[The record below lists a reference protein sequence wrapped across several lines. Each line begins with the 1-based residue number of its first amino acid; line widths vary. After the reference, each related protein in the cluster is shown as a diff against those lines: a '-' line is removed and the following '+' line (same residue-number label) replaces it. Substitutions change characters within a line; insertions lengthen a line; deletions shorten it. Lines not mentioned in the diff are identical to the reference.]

1 MEVEMGERIRAH
13 KSKSSKDTPTPL
25 TSSSTWKLNSSED
38 SGKKPEAI
46 AINKTDER
54 VRSSV
59 LIVSSNSNDCKSR
72 EDTEKVHWEP
82 PCGQNMTL

>member
-1 MEVEMGERIRAH
+1 MGERIRAN
-13 KSKSSKDTPTPL
+13 KSKSSKDTSTPL
-25 TSSSTWKLNSSED
+25 TSSTWKLNSSED

-54 VRSSV
+54 VGSSV
-59 LIVSSNSNDCKSR
+59 LIVTSNSNDCKLR

-82 PCGQNMTL
+82 PYGQNMTQE